1 MMSNWKHNF
10 AAILMDLLRLTIR
23 ICLFI
28 DGIVLALL
36 SVYITVRF
44 AIHAAGWISRT
55 FFSSPW

>member
-1 MMSNWKHNF
+1 MSNWKHNL
-10 AAILMDLLRLTIR
+10 AATLMDLLRLSIR
-23 ICLFI
+23 ICLFT

-36 SVYITVRF
+36 SVYITFRF